1 MAANLVFKLLTDNSN
16 LKRGIG
22 NAKKEL
28 SGLDKATK
36 QISSS
41 MTKALG
47 AVGLGIGL
55 GQLVSGLKDAAKAA
69 VDDSKAQA
77 ILAASMVNTIG
88 ANQDQIKSTEDF
100 IKSLELKTSILDDK
114 LRPAYSLLLR
124 STQDLAQSERLL
136 ALSTDVAAGSGKDL
150 ASVSAAIA
158 KAYNGQFTSL
168 NKLIPGIDKAA
179 DPIAELERRFSGLA
193 ETAANN
199 DPFARMQVIFQNI
212 QEELGTYLLPYL
224 EQFANYLASPEG
236 TKQLEQIVQFL
247 GQMIMGF
254 AQVVDWIQKNA
265 DKIVLLVQGL
275 GALRL
280 AWGLIQ
286 IAVVTYTAGTMTA
299 VAATQALKAALISTG
314 IGAIIVGLGT
324 LASMFVSTTA
334 ETEEATLAMDE
345 YQDAVT
351 GVVEKLKDLPTSNTN
366 DSITKPL
373 NPKPG
378 ETYTWFNYSDREN
391 PDIATWWT
399 QTWTGKE
406 WTKAKPMTYSGNSKV
421 GGKKTKTSGETPAER
436 IAKMT
441 DKVRAAGAKFR
452 DALDLSSNLN
462 ETGDVFN
469 VEGALAKVRKVVE
482 AAKKLP
488 ALLQRLRA
496 KGASPAMLTDIFDLG
511 PIGGVATASALLQ
524 GNNLTEFVSAE
535 KSLTEAGMKAGA
547 IAGANVSDN
556 KTYSININKANMTA
570 EEIIAAIQKYERKTG
585 KRVVFG
591 G

>member
-47 AVGLGIGL
+47 AVGLGLGL

-69 VDDSKAQA
+69 VEDSKAQA
-77 ILAASMVNTIG
+77 VLAASMVNTIG
-88 ANQDQIKSTEDF
+88 ANEEQIKSTEAF

-114 LRPAYSLLLR
+114 LRPSYALLLR

-136 ALSTDVAAGSGKDL
+136 TLATDVSAGSGKDL
-150 ASVSAAIA
+150 ASVSSAIA

-168 NKLIPGIDKAA
+168 NKLIPGITAAA

-199 DPFARMQVIFQNI
+199 DPFARMQVIFENI

-236 TKQLEQIVQFL
+236 TKQLEEIVKFL
-247 GQMIMGF
+247 GEMIVGF
-254 AQVVDWIQKNA
+254 GQVVDWIQKNV
-265 DKIVLLVQGL
+265 DKIFLLIQGL

-299 VAATQALKAALISTG
+299 VAATHALKAALISTG
-314 IGAIIVGLGT
+314 IGAIVVGLGS

-334 ETEEATLAMDE
+334 ETQEATIAMDE
-345 YQDAVT
+345 YKDAVT

-366 DSITKPL
+366 DSLTKPL
-373 NPKPG
+373 NPRPG

-391 PDIATWWT
+391 PEIATWWT

-406 WTKAKPMTYSGNSKV
+406 WTKAKPMTYSSNAKV
-421 GGKKTKTSGETPAER
+421 GGKTPAATGETAAER

-441 DKVRAAGAKFR
+441 DKVKAAGAKFR
-452 DALDLSSNLN
+452 DALNLSSNLN

-469 VEGALAKVRKVVE
+469 VESALAKVRKVVD

-511 PIGGVATASALLQ
+511 PVGGVATASALLQ
-524 GNNLTEFVSAE
+524 GNNLTEFISAE
-535 KSLTEAGMKAGA
+535 KTLTESGMKAGA
-547 IAGANVSDN
+547 IAGANTAN
-556 KTYSININKANMTA
+556 NNTYAININKANMTA

-585 KRVVFG
+585 KKVVFG